1 MGKGKEISEDLR
13 WVVVRMASLL
23 PIETITVYTNISRRQ
38 VLRILSCFRRT
49 GQVFEPNRTSKT
61 GRKHHL
67 SDVELAVSYRSS
79 FLSLALK
86 IHAVLAKRGERYLR
100 YVPR

>member
-23 PIETITVYTNISRRQ
+23 AIETITVYTNISRRQ

-49 GQVFEPNRTSKT
+49 GQVFEPDRTSKT
-61 GRKHHL
+61 GRKQHL
-67 SDVELAVSYRSS
+67 SEVEVSVHYRT
-79 FLSLALK
+79 FLSLLEDALILSVSSCRMK
-86 IHAVLAKRGERYLR
+86 
-100 YVPR
+100 